1 MNDQTGNFISVPV
14 SSMSNHILPM
24 IRLTAWQT
32 APMVTFR
39 SSRAGLALAAALL
52 LGFCI
57 SAQMG
62 MPGQFGGN
70 RPTYTAV
77 KTDIP
82 YIRCGVCEALAKN
95 AYRQVKTARD
105 ALPSGKKVRSGG
117 LIRQSKH
124 HVRLVARLL
133 VG

>member
-1 MNDQTGNFISVPV
+1 MNDQTGSFVSVSV
-14 SSMSNHILPM
+14 SSMSNHSVAM

-39 SSRAGLALAAALL
+39 LSRAGLALAATLL
-52 LGFCI
+52 LASYV

-117 LIRQSKH
+117 LIRQSMH
-124 HVRLVARLL
+124 CIRLVARLL
-133 VG
+133 MG